1 MRDIL
6 SNHFFLL
13 KFFSVLVLIGFS
25 TDDLKGQRLEYD
37 VIKGD
42 KNVGYMIAE
51 KKIKGDSVFYSIESE
66 TSIKMLLTFTVN
78 YKLDELYVKGV
89 LVRGEAESKLNGS
102 SRTKSKVWKEGKE
115 FVVEVNGYE
124 ELRFTEPPITYSV
137 PELYFS
143 EPGKKEETFSQQFA
157 ENLIIKKDEEHMY
170 TLYSEDGRNTHT
182 YENGLCTYVKLN
194 RTYASFYFQ
203 LKQ

>member
-1 MRDIL
+1 MIHRTVLCRKSIFPLLSIMIL
-6 SNHFFLL
+6 CLQINPLF
-13 KFFSVLVLIGFS
+13 
-25 TDDLKGQRLEYD
+25 GQRLEYD
-37 VIKGD
+37 VVKGD

-51 KKIKGDSVFYSIESE
+51 KITKGDSVFYYIESE

-78 YKLDELYVKGV
+78 YTLEELYVDGKLIKGT
-89 LVRGEAESKLNGS
+89 AESKLNGN
-102 SRTKSKVWKEGKE
+102 SRTKSRVWIRDNEY
-115 FVVEVNGYE
+115 VVEVNGYE
-124 ELRFTEPPITYSV
+124 EDYSASHIDYSV

-143 EPGKKEETFSQQFA
+143 EPGERGDTFSQQFA
-157 ENLIIKKDEEHMY
+157 EDLIIKKDGSHEY

-182 YENGLCTYVKLN
+182 YKNGICTHVKLN

>member
-1 MRDIL
+1 M
-6 SNHFFLL
+6 S
-13 KFFSVLVLIGFS
+13 FSFA
-25 TDDLKGQRLEYD
+25 QRLEYE

-51 KKIKGDSVFYSIESE
+51 KKVKGDTTTYAIDSE
-66 TSIKMLLTFTVN
+66 TSIKMLLTFTVH
-78 YKLDELYVKGV
+78 YQLYEVYVDGR
-89 LVRGEAESKLNGS
+89 LVSGHAESKLNGS
-102 SRTKSKVWKEGKE
+102 SRTKSKVWIENGE
-115 FVVEVNGYE
+115 YIVEVNGFE
-124 ELRFTEPPITYSV
+124 EHLGTNPITYSV

-143 EPGKKEETFSQQFA
+143 EPGTKEDTFSQQFA
-157 ENLIIKKDEEHMY
+157 ENLIIKKDEPHVF

-182 YENGLCTYVKLN
+182 YAKGICTHVKLN

>member
-1 MRDIL
+1 MTGL
-6 SNHFFLL
+6 SSPWYRSLSFIFLL
-13 KFFSVLVLIGFS
+13 SLLYANKSEA
-25 TDDLKGQRLEYD
+25 QRLEYD

-42 KNVGYMIAE
+42 KTVGYMLAE
-51 KKIKGDSVFYSIESE
+51 KKIKGDSVFYYIESE
-66 TSIKMLLTFTVN
+66 TNIKMLLTFTVH
-78 YKLDELYVKGV
+78 YTLEELYVAGV
-89 LVRGEAESKLNGS
+89 LVSGSAESTLNGN
-102 SRTKSKVWKEGKE
+102 SRTKSKVWMEGKE
-115 FVVEVNGYE
+115 YVVEVNGYE
-124 ELRFTEPPITYSV
+124 EMRSSDPISYSV

-157 ENLIIKKDEEHMY
+157 EYLIVKKDEEHLF

-182 YENGLCTYVKLN
+182 YEDGVCTHVKLN

>member
-1 MRDIL
+1 MKQPKSSWFYPLFLSVIL
-6 SNHFFLL
+6 SLL
-13 KFFSVLVLIGFS
+13 GCTKQRAFS
-25 TDDLKGQRLEYD
+25 QRLEFD

-42 KNVGYMIAE
+42 KKVGFMMAE
-51 KKIKGDSVFYSIESE
+51 KTVKGDSIFYFIESE
-66 TSIKMLLTFTVN
+66 TSIRMLLNFKVN
-78 YKLDELYVKGV
+78 YVLEELYVDGR

-102 SRTKSKVWKEGKE
+102 SRTKSKVWIEGGE
-115 FVVEVNGYE
+115 YVVEVNGFE
-124 ELRFTEPPITYSV
+124 ELRTSEPITYSV

-143 EPGKKEETFSQQFA
+143 EPGSKETTFSQQFA
-157 ENLIIKKDEEHMY
+157 QDLIIKKDEEHKF

-182 YENGLCTYVKLN
+182 YENGLCTNVKLN